1 MGCRLWWRRAHRQ
14 PPAMMGG
21 IAPNP
26 DMYIG
31 CIHVMDSSA
40 GLLVCQNTC
49 KKQCVICYA
58 RVSEHMSPNSIDHVS
73 GVVQSTPPHVFH
85 VCPSYTHVSVAVL

>member
-21 IAPNP
+21 IAQIP
-26 DMYIG
+26 I
-31 CIHVMDSSA
+31 CILVVFV
-40 GLLVCQNTC
+40 LLILVQVYWCVKNTC
-49 KKQCVICYA
+49 KKQYVVCYA

-73 GVVQSTPPHVFH
+73 GVVQSTAPHVFH